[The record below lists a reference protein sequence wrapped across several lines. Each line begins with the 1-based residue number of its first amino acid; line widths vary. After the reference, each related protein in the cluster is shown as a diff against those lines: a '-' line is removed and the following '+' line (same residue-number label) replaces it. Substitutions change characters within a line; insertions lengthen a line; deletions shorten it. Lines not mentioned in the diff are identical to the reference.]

1 MVTKPKRT
9 GIFDTETTGLLL
21 PELSPLS
28 SQPSIIEFAGVVVD
42 ENDEII
48 EEIEF
53 LCNPGFKIS
62 DEITRITGIRQEQL
76 VDQSPFK
83 EHEQKVRDFIGGCDA
98 VVAHNLKFDFGMVM
112 NELKRCGTEGELNWP
127 EKICTVEKT
136 LIIKGHR
143 LSLSKLHAH
152 LFGTPFDGAHRAMV
166 DVKALTRCFIEIRN
180 KGYI

>member
-53 LCNPGFKIS
+53 LCNPGFKVS
-62 DEITRITGIRQEQL
+62 EEITRITGIRNDQI
-76 VDQSPFK
+76 VDQPSF
-83 EHEQKVRDFIGGCDA
+83 EHNEKRVRDFIGSCDA
-98 VVAHNLKFDFGMVM
+98 IVAHNLKFDYGMVN
-112 NELKRCGTEGELNWP
+112 NELKRCGTNEDIVWP

-136 LIIKGHR
+136 MIIKGHR

-166 DVKALTRCFIEIRN
+166 DVKALTRCFIELRN